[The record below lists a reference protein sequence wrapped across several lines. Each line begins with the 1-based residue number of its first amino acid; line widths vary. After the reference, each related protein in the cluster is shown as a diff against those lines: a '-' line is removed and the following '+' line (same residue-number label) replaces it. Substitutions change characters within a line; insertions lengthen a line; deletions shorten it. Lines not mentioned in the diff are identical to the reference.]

1 MALLFRTSQTQ
12 RFVSAADPDFVA
24 EGARMVSDRWAYADG
39 QPDGCTVFEVRP
51 LSDAEMAEFVA
62 AEVEADGDADA
73 LAAVQRRMALA
84 ALRSLQV
91 RSRLEVCMPR
101 SRLARPGAR
110 PRSGGR
116 RASLASKPHGC
127 AGYARSGA
135 AKQRLWRS
143 GAALLPASPG
153 SPVTFAARAYC

>member
-84 ALRSLQV
+84 ALRSLDGKPV
-91 RSRLEVCMPR
+91 SDND
-101 SRLARPGAR
+101 GA
-110 PRSGGR
+110 PWVDNE
-116 RASLASKPHGC
+116 P
-127 AGYARSGA
+127 
-135 AKQRLWRS
+135 
-143 GAALLPASPG
+143 LPALMVALVCSLVLAATQSPLAG
-153 SPVTFAARAYC
+153 LVSLSTAESA